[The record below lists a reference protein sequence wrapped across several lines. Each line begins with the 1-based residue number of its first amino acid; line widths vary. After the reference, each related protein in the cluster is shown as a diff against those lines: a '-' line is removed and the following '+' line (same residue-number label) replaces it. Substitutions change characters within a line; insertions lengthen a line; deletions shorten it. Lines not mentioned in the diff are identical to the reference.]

1 MSRSK
6 QAMPPALANALKNE
20 VQSLAHSVYEKTPL
34 VLTAEEVIAGFI
46 HPSHVE
52 KIKEVE
58 EMVGL
63 SDTRPMALSHVHY
76 GGLTFSMH
84 LTFGGRAPVLIPRYA
99 ENGMGDFA
107 PKELVARLD
116 AWTAER
122 VRMGFAAGLVKDAI
136 ETLAWK
142 CGTIDA
148 VRLLLPCLPMLLARL
163 DTGDTPG
170 RHTQRAQR
178 INELKRVPAL
188 PAISRPAKI
197 ALDEASSIVST
208 FSLVADAPVPQTP
221 RRGAAL
227 TINGISYNRSNVDMI
242 PDSPITGGASLQFI

>member
-6 QAMPPALANALKNE
+6 QAMPPALANALIAE
-20 VQSLAHSVYEKTPL
+20 VENLARSVYEKTPL
-34 VLTAEEVIAGFI
+34 VLTPEEVIAGFI
-46 HPSHVE
+46 HPQHIE
-52 KIKEVE
+52 KLMEVE
-58 EMVGL
+58 ELVGL
-63 SDTRPMALSHVHY
+63 SDTRPVALSHVHY
-76 GGLTFSMH
+76 GSLTFSMH
-84 LTFGGRAPVLIPRYA
+84 LNFGGRAPMLFPRYT
-99 ENGMGDFA
+99 ENGMGEFA
-107 PKELVARLD
+107 PKELLARLD

-136 ETLAWK
+136 GTLAWK
-142 CGTIDA
+142 CDTIDA

-188 PAISRPAKI
+188 PAISRAAKL

-208 FSLVADAPVPQTP
+208 FSLVADAPIPQTP

-242 PDSPITGGASLQFI
+242 PDSPITDGAKVQFI